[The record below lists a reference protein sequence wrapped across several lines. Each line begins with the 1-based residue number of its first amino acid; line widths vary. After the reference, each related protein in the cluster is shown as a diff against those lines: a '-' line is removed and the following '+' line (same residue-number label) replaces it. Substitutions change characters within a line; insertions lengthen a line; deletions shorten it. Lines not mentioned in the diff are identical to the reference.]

1 MPIDLKWS
9 GLILHNVE
17 EITQN
22 PFKVLVRV
30 ECNIICLDMVSWQTH
45 RVGL

>member
-1 MPIDLKWS
+1 MPIVLLWS

-22 PFKVLVRV
+22 PFKGLAGE
-30 ECNIICLDMVSWQTH
+30 ECNVIY
-45 RVGL
+45 